1 MGGMGVMR
9 EQLLDQLVEAEFE
22 IGAEEGC
29 EFFEQEFRFLNWVE
43 ESQEG
48 RDRGRGR
55 GRGRFT
61 DFVQFRQEA
70 VALSEEKGAQLA
82 LLFADSQFA
91 GALVS
96 RVGRAGVGIGLKVG
110 G

>member
-22 IGAEEGC
+22 IGAEEWC

-48 RDRGRGR
+48 RDRGRGRGR

-91 GALVS
+91 GALV
-96 RVGRAGVGIGLKVG
+96 RRAGRAR
-110 G
+110 